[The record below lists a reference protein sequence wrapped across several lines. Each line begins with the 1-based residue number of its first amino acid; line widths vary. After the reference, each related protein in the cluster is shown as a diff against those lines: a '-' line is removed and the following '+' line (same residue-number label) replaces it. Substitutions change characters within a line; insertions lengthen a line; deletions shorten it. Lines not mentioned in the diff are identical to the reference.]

1 MNLPD
6 GAPLEGPA
14 DRRLGYHHHMLSR
27 HMFVARQFHKA
38 PHAWLVGVG
47 VALAAIILQL
57 IYYSA
62 RGYFDSFPPDTQ
74 LFSYPQH
81 LWHELAHSVIFGYMI
96 AGGEVLRRGFACNLR
111 DLNQRLALP
120 IVPEHLMDV
129 EWRGR
134 LIAVL
139 LVGLPAVASVIMAL
153 EGTAVHPAE
162 DELMYVRLPILFTLV
177 SIGVYDLLRLTQKFA
192 KVIEEK
198 LVPDLLK
205 PDALEPIARFSLRS
219 AAFLAFAVAMS
230 SPMILDSPTA
240 LQTSLVLG
248 GVLLAAVFV
257 LMMPALA
264 ARRVIRKAKA
274 DEDMKIATRIE
285 AAVADLDGGTNP
297 KLNQAALAG
306 LFAWR
311 QEVRQVREWV
321 FGLETNLRF
330 LALALVPV
338 FSWVGGALTEGL
350 IDKLMGN

>member
-14 DRRLGYHHHMLSR
+14 DIRLGYHHHLVSR
-27 HMFVARQFHKA
+27 HMLMARLFRNA
-38 PHAWLVGVG
+38 PHAWAVGIA
-47 VALAAIILQL
+47 VALGAIVLQAV
-57 IYYSA
+57 YYWG
-62 RGYFDSFPPDTQ
+62 RGYFDSLPPD
-74 LFSYPQH
+74 LSLLGYGEH
-81 LWHELAHSVIFGYMI
+81 LWHEVYNSFIVGYMI
-96 AGGEVLRRGFACNLR
+96 AGGETIRRGFACNLR
-111 DLNQRLALP
+111 NLNKNFSLP
-120 IVPEHLMDV
+120 TVPEHLMDV
-129 EWRGR
+129 DWRGR
-134 LIAVL
+134 IIAIVL
-139 LVGLPAVASVIMAL
+139 LGLPAAASVLWAL
-153 EGTAVHPAE
+153 QGTAIHPAE
-162 DELMYVRLPILFTLV
+162 DELMYVRLPVMFALV
-177 SIGVYDLLRLTQKFA
+177 AISVFDLVRLTQKFA
-192 KVIEEK
+192 AVIEEK

-205 PDALEPIARFSLRS
+205 PDGLEPIARFSLRS
-219 AAFLAFAVAMS
+219 AAFLAFAVAIS
-230 SPMILDSPTA
+230 SPMILDDNTA
-240 LQTSLVLG
+240 TQTALVLG

-274 DEDMKIATRIE
+274 DEDVKIATRIE